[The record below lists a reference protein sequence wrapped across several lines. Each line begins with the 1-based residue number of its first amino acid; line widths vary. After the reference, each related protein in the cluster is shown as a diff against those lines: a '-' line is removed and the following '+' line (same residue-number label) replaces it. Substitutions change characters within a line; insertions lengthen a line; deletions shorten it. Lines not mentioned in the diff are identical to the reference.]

1 MAGREG
7 EGMMGVI
14 ETSFV
19 TRSSN
24 KTYGARRHLSDNLR
38 ERAESV
44 KNVVRSF
51 ESLRDLPKPFLQP
64 LRSRE
69 SLRDLRTSCDSIR
82 SMTAGLLSLDD
93 SSPDCGDS
101 VWSAPG
107 NIERSSTLQVIL
119 LVQPNA

>member
-1 MAGREG
+1 MGDEEAVSVSCMAGRGGG
-7 EGMMGVI
+7 ERMMGV
-14 ETSFV
+14 
-19 TRSSN
+19 R
-24 KTYGARRHLSDNLR
+24 YGGRRHLSDNLR

-69 SLRDLRTSCDSIR
+69 SLRDLRTSCESIR
-82 SMTAGLLSLDD
+82 SMTAGLLSLED
-93 SSPDCGDS
+93 SSPECGDS

-107 NIERSSTLQVIL
+107 NIERSSTLQVRFSL
-119 LVQPNA
+119 TQY